1 MMPRRTKAQILVV
14 DDEAD
19 LRELLFDALSSADT
33 EVVAAGSGREA
44 VELARRHD
52 PDLVVADIGLG
63 DRHGPDVID
72 ELRGM
77 IGDVPAVVITGCSDA
92 ETIADATRVGV
103 VELMTKPLDVE
114 RLRATVRGELKRQS
128 IRRRTERRAL
138 RLRDLARDV
147 NIERKLMGQQLDS
160 TCADLT
166 AAYRTLSGQMALQQI
181 VMSYQNDLI
190 AAANDDDV
198 FRSLFQQFVRR
209 SGPVYGIALVCDAE
223 AELRIVGRFGV
234 PKPDSAGFCGELIKP
249 MVDKVLDNPH
259 CEVVDLAEDA
269 EEFDQRLHRYL
280 PGMTGLAM
288 PLVPAP
294 GELIG
299 LIVLYR
305 KGEQPFTD
313 VDLAMAEMIAH
324 PTAVAVRR
332 ND

>member
-1 MMPRRTKAQILVV
+1 V
-14 DDEAD
+14 
-19 LRELLFDALSSADT
+19 DT
-33 EVVAAGSGREA
+33 EVIAAGSGKEA
-44 VELARRHD
+44 VELAGRHD
-52 PDLVVADIGLG
+52 LDLVVADIGLG

-103 VELMTKPLDVE
+103 VELLTKPLDVE
-114 RLRATVRGELKRQS
+114 RLQATVHGELKRQS

-147 NIERKLMGQQLDS
+147 NIERKLMSQQLDS

-209 SGPVYGIALVCDAE
+209 SGPVSGIALVCDAE
-223 AELRIVGRFGV
+223 AELRMVGRFGV
-234 PKPDSAGFCGELIKP
+234 PKPDGASFCSELVKP
-249 MVDKVLDNPH
+249 MVEKVLSNPS
-259 CEVVDLAEDA
+259 CEVVDLAEDI
-269 EEFDQRLHRYL
+269 EQFDERLHKYL
-280 PGMTGLAM
+280 PGMTALVM

-299 LIVLYR
+299 MIVLYR
-305 KGEQPFTD
+305 KGEQPFTEVD
-313 VDLAMAEMIAH
+313 VAMAEMIAH